1 MNFAALDLNLLRVF
15 DAVMRERSTTR
26 AGEIL
31 GLSQP
36 AVSSALGRLRHIMG
50 DELFV
55 REGNRLVPTVKAEA
69 IYQPV
74 RDALMQIEL
83 AMARTTKFD
92 PHTSRHAFRLFASD
106 FFAQTLMPPLSTRV
120 ASEAPGIML
129 QLVDNGRGNMVQQ
142 LADRVVDLAV
152 EPARE
157 VPDWISGETAF
168 HSSFLVVAARNHR
181 MLKDSGIA
189 PGDVIPLDLFCAL
202 PHAFCSPEGRTS
214 GMVDQ
219 ALDQIGKTRRVVL
232 TLPQFHAVAV
242 AVAAGTIVATLPTE
256 IAKSEQSRL
265 GLDIYRLPIAPPR
278 AKLSLYWHKRHD
290 DDAAHMWL
298 RRHVMQI
305 LNPLDEGP
313 L

>member
-55 REGNRLVPTVKAEA
+55 RESNRMVPTAKAEA
-69 IYQPV
+69 LHKPV
-74 RDALMQIEL
+74 RDALAQIEL
-83 AMARTTKFD
+83 AMAQTARFEAG
-92 PHTSRHAFRLFASD
+92 TSRLTFRLFGSD
-106 FFAQTLMPPLSTRV
+106 FFAQTLMPPLSARIS
-120 ASEAPGIML
+120 AEAPGIIL
-129 QLVDNGRGNMVQQ
+129 QLLDNGRGNMVQQ
-142 LADRVVDLAV
+142 LADRVVDLAL
-152 EPARE
+152 EPDRDI
-157 VPDWISGETAF
+157 PDWISAETAF
-168 HSSFLVVAARNHR
+168 RSSFLVVAARNHPV
-181 MLKDSGIA
+181 LKNHGIA
-189 PGDVIPLDLFCAL
+189 PGDVIPLDIFCAL

-219 ALDQIGKTRRVVL
+219 ALEQIGKTRRVVL

-242 AVAAGTIVATLPTE
+242 AVAAGTVVATLPTE

-265 GLDIYRLPIAPPR
+265 GLHIYRLPITPPQ
-278 AKLSLYWHKRHD
+278 AKLNMYWHKRHD
-290 DDAAHMWL
+290 DDAAHIWL
-298 RRHVMQI
+298 RQHVMQI
-305 LNPLDEGP
+305 LKPLDCGS